1 VIEVF
6 DTLVRIPGVKQVVL
20 TTVDGVPIV
29 VRGTINYERPIND
42 ADRQTNREAEEG
54 AQALAGHAIGWM
66 ADLARAI
73 GPLSLDSP
81 RHVVVRATRGTLV
94 AHCAY
99 NAVLLVLL
107 ERGTRP
113 EDLRLPMEGTVGR
126 LHRVLRSFGY
136 AVDETASTPPG
147 ALPAQPF
154 GRVHPGLVGSSDII
168 SIDLSS
174 KRATDLHEK
183 G

>member
-1 VIEVF
+1 MIEVF

-29 VRGTINYERPIND
+29 VRGTINYERPVD
-42 ADRQTNREAEEG
+42 AAEPTDREAEES
-54 AQALAGHAIGWM
+54 AQSLAGHAIGWM

-73 GPLSLDSP
+73 GPLSLESP
-81 RHVVVRATRGTLV
+81 RHAVVRATRGTLV

-113 EDLRLPMEGTVGR
+113 EDLRLPMEGTIGR

-136 AVDETASTPPG
+136 AVDDPAPPG
-147 ALPAQPF
+147 ALPAQPL
-154 GRVHPGLVGSSDII
+154 GRLHPGLVGSSDII

-174 KRATDLHEK
+174 KRASDLHEK